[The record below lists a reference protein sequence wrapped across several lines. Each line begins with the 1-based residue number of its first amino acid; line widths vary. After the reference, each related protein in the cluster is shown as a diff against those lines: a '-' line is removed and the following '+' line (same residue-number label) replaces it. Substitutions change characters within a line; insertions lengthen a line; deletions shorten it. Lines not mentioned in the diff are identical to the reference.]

1 MLAKVEVALTFVGLY
16 VRSCYRFGGNLHNIY
31 MPLWIGFSWGKA
43 QAENIATTH
52 YLHKYSWE
60 SFPIALPGVLTC
72 LHTAGEQLIHKTSAC
87 VNRDK
92 VKTWALCFL
101 GGCGLGGWTL
111 WVTSQKC
118 ACLLLSNFDSVA
130 ANLIC
135 IAFIF
140 RPASGYRADPT
151 RTHLQGG
158 LNSIIPI
165 IP

>member
-60 SFPIALPGVLTC
+60 SFPIALPGILTC

-101 GGCGLGGWTL
+101 GGL
-111 WVTSQKC
+111 WFEWVDSMGHIRKMCVSVIIELWLCRSQ
-118 ACLLLSNFDSVA
+118 FDMH
-130 ANLIC
+130 C
-135 IAFIF
+135 IYF
-140 RPASGYRADPT
+140 
-151 RTHLQGG
+151 
-158 LNSIIPI
+158 
-165 IP
+165 